1 MANGAQ
7 SVFEENDRLVASVMS
22 EDDGARER
30 AAEALLLDDARRVIR
45 RVLLS
50 SRHNVREDDFADIV
64 STVNLRIVRR
74 LRQRDQEP
82 IANFADYVATL
93 TYNVIYD
100 FLRSRYPQRTRLKNR
115 VRYALQKDGRFA
127 LWEANGET
135 VAGLASWIGREP
147 GTMPVLTAD
156 IASVAAA
163 DPQRTAK
170 GIGAVFA
177 HTGAPMLLDGLVTL
191 LGEMW
196 SVTDLHGVVG
206 SDEVASAAAG
216 PAAQYESRQYLAK
229 VWEEVRTLRQPQ
241 RAALLLNLRDS
252 DGRNAVALL
261 LLARIATAEQIA
273 EAIGITPRRLTE
285 IWNDLP
291 LDDLSIASM
300 LGGTRQQVI
309 NLRKAARERLT
320 RRMNLDRRK
329 P

>member
-1 MANGAQ
+1 MVERTK
-7 SVFEENDRLVASVMS
+7 SVFEDNDRLLASARS
-22 EDDGARER
+22 EDERELR
-30 AAEALLLDDARRVIR
+30 LLDQGQSVVR

-50 SRHNVREDDFADIV
+50 SRQNIREEDLADIV

-74 LRQRDQEP
+74 LRQLDQEP

-147 GTMPVLTAD
+147 GATAVRVAD
-156 IASVAAA
+156 IVSVAAA

-170 GIGAVFA
+170 AISAVFA
-177 HTGAPMLLDGLVTL
+177 HAGAPMLLDDLVGLL
-191 LGEMW
+191 AEMW
-196 SVTDLHGVVG
+196 NVTDIHEAVG
-206 SDEVASAAAG
+206 RDAVASEAAN
-216 PAAQYESRQYLAK
+216 PAAQYESRQYLAT
-229 VWEEVRTLRQPQ
+229 VWAEVRSLRQPQ
-241 RAALLLNLRDS
+241 RAALLLNLRDGE
-252 DGRNAVALL
+252 GRNALALL

-273 EAIGITPRRLTE
+273 EAIGITLERLTG

-291 LDDLSIASM
+291 LDDLSIASI
-300 LGGTRQQVI
+300 LGRTRQQVI
-309 NLRKAARERLT
+309 NLRKAARERLA